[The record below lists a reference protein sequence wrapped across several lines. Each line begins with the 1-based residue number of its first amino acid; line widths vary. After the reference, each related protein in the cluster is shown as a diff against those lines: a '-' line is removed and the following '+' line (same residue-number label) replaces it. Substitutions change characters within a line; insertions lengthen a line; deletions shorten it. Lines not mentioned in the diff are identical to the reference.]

1 MKFSKLFI
9 PTTKETPNDATLPS
23 HQFLLRG
30 GFIAQTGA
38 GIYDFMPLGKI
49 VLDKIRAIVKEEMD
63 NAGANEVQFGFVTPL
78 SLWEESGRANTM
90 GSEMLRFKDR
100 KNTNFVLSPTNEESV
115 VNMVKN
121 RITSYKDLPIHLYQ
135 INIKFRDEARPRFG
149 LMRGREFLM
158 KDGYS
163 FHSSEED
170 LVREF
175 NLMEE
180 TYKKVYTRL
189 GLDFRVVAADSGAIG
204 GSGSKEFH
212 VLADSGEDT
221 IVVCP
226 DCEYGAN
233 IEAATR
239 KPNTLNQKRELKL
252 EKFETPNRK
261 TIAEVTEF
269 LDIDASQTIKAVIK
283 KAIYEDKT
291 ELVVFFVRGSD
302 ELEETKAC
310 NAIGALELED
320 TTEEDLEK
328 AQFNIGYV
336 GIIGLPDS
344 IRFVI
349 DNELKNWDDIL
360 VCGANEDN
368 FHCSIRIDET
378 GAFHP
383 GLIGEFPN
391 QANGKFLFEEFG
403 HFADLVAVQEGDS
416 CACCG
421 GKLQYTKGIEAGHI
435 FQLGTKYSAAMNAN
449 FLDEN
454 GKAKPF
460 VMGCYGIGVSRLVA
474 AVIEQNH
481 DEKGCIWTKETAPFM
496 VDIIVSNSKKEDE
509 AIAGEKIYTDLKTA
523 GVQVLLDDRINARFG
538 FKMGDFELIGFPYA
552 IIIGK
557 RLSEGFV
564 EIVDRKT
571 LEKTDVEVESVVS
584 KILELIK

>member
-1 MKFSKLFI
+1 MKFSKMFI

-23 HQFLLRG
+23 HQFLLRA

-38 GIYDFMPLGKI
+38 GIYDFMPMGKI
-49 VLDKIRAIVKEEMD
+49 VLDKIRAVVKDEMD
-63 NAGANEVQFGFVTPL
+63 KAGANEVQFGFVTPL

-90 GSEMLRFKDR
+90 GNELLRFKDR
-100 KNTNFVLSPTNEESV
+100 KNTNFVLSPTNEEAV

-135 INIKFRDEARPRFG
+135 INTKFRDEARPRFG

-163 FHSSEED
+163 FHSSPED

-189 GLDFRVVAADSGAIG
+189 GLNFRVVAADSGAIG

-212 VLADSGEDT
+212 VIADSGEDT
-221 IVVCP
+221 IVVC
-226 DCEYGAN
+226 DSCDYGAN

-239 KPNTLNQKRELKL
+239 KAVTKEKL
-252 EKFETPNRK
+252 ETINIEKIETPNCK
-261 TIAEVTEF
+261 TIDEVSTF
-269 LDIDASQTIKAVIK
+269 LNADSYYSIKAVIK
-283 KAIYEDKT
+283 KAVYEDKT
-291 ELVVFFVRGSD
+291 QIVVFFVRGCD

-310 NAIGALELED
+310 NSVAALELADANED
-320 TTEEDLEK
+320 DLK
-328 AQFNIGYV
+328 DAGLVAGYC
-336 GIIGLPDS
+336 GIIDLPKN
-344 IRFVI
+344 VKVVV
-349 DNELKNWDDIL
+349 DNELQGENHL
-360 VCGANEDN
+360 VCGANEENYHLKGVDLTVLELN
-368 FHCSIRIDET
+368 Y
-378 GAFHP
+378 
-383 GLIGEFPN
+383 
-391 QANGKFLFEEFG
+391 
-403 HFADLVAVQEGDS
+403 ADLVAVQEGDI

-421 GKLQYTKGIEAGHI
+421 GKLSYTKGIEAGHI
-435 FQLGTKYSAAMNAN
+435 FQLGTKYSQAMNAN

-481 DEKGCIWTKETAPFM
+481 DEKGCLWTKETTPFM
-496 VDIIVSNSKKEDE
+496 VDIIVSNSKKEEE
-509 AIAGEKIYTDLKTA
+509 ASAGEKIYEDLKAA

-552 IIIGK
+552 VVIGK
-557 RLSEGFV
+557 KLPDGFV

-571 LEKTDVEVESVVS
+571 LEKTDVKIEDVVS
-584 KILELIK
+584 RIIELIN

>member
-1 MKFSKLFI
+1 MKFSKMFI

-23 HQFLLRG
+23 HQYLVRG
-30 GFIAQTGA
+30 GFVAQTGA

-49 VLDKIRAIVKEEMD
+49 VLDKIRAVVKQEMD
-63 NAGANEVQFGFVTPL
+63 EAGANEVQFGFVTPL

-90 GSEMLRFKDR
+90 GHEMLRFKDR

-121 RITSYKDLPIHLYQ
+121 RITSYKDLPVHLYQ
-135 INIKFRDEARPRFG
+135 INTKFRDEARPRFG

-175 NLMEE
+175 NLMEA
-180 TYKKVYTRL
+180 TYKKIYTRL

-239 KPNTLNQKRELKL
+239 KKVLKRRVELLKNE
-252 EKFETPNRK
+252 EKFEKFEKVETIDTK
-261 TIAEVTEF
+261 TIEEVAAF
-269 LDIDASQTIKAVIK
+269 LNIPKSQTIKAVIK

-291 ELVVFFVRGSD
+291 QIVVFFVRGDD

-310 NAIGALELED
+310 NSVNALELDDATED
-320 TTEEDLEK
+320 EITQAGLV
-328 AQFNIGYV
+328 AGYC
-336 GIIGLPDS
+336 GPFGLPS
-344 IRFVI
+344 NITFVI
-349 DNELKNWDDIL
+349 DNEIKDEKGLA
-360 VCGANEDN
+360 CGANEINYHLKNTDLSTLEN
-368 FHCSIRIDET
+368 AKYF
-378 GAFHP
+378 
-383 GLIGEFPN
+383 
-391 QANGKFLFEEFG
+391 
-403 HFADLVAVQEGDS
+403 DLVAVQEGDS
-416 CACCG
+416 CSCCG
-421 GKLQYTKGIEAGHI
+421 GALKYTKGIEAGHI

-481 DEKGCIWTKETAPFM
+481 DDKGCIWTKETAPFM
-496 VDIIVSNSKKEDE
+496 VDIIVSNSKKEEE
-509 AIAGEKIYTDLKTA
+509 ANAGEQIYTDLKAA
-523 GVQVLLDDRINARFG
+523 GIDTILDDRINARFG
-538 FKMGDFELIGFPYA
+538 FKMGDFELLGFPYA
-552 IIIGK
+552 VVLGK
-557 RLSEGFV
+557 KLPQGFV

-571 LEKTDVEVESVVS
+571 LEKTDVKVEEVVN

>member
-121 RITSYKDLPIHLYQ
+121 RITSYKDLPVHLYQ

-163 FHSSEED
+163 FHSNEED

-175 NLMEE
+175 NLMES
-180 TYKKVYTRL
+180 TYKKIYTRL

-239 KPNTLNQKRELKL
+239 KSKNLDYSAFDELK
-252 EKFETPNRK
+252 KVETVNRK
-261 TIAEVTEF
+261 TIEEVATF
-269 LDIDASQTIKAVIK
+269 LNIPKSQTVKAVIK

-291 ELVVFFVRGSD
+291 QIVIFFLRGDD

-310 NAIGALELED
+310 NAVNALELDEIS
-320 TTEEDLEK
+320 ENEIIEAGLV
-328 AQFNIGYV
+328 AGYC
-336 GIIGLPDS
+336 GPFGLPS
-344 IRFVI
+344 NITFVI
-349 DNELKNWDDIL
+349 DNEIKDAKGMT
-360 VCGANEDN
+360 CGANEIN
-368 FHCSIRIDET
+368 YH
-378 GAFHP
+378 
-383 GLIGEFPN
+383 LIN
-391 QANGKFLFEEFG
+391 TDLSTLKDVKYY
-403 HFADLVAVQEGDS
+403 DLVAVQEGDS
-416 CACCG
+416 CSCCG
-421 GKLQYTKGIEAGHI
+421 GALKYTKGIEAGHI

-509 AIAGEKIYTDLKTA
+509 SQAGEKIYTDLKTA

-571 LEKTDVEVESVVS
+571 LEKTDVKIETVVS

>member
-90 GSEMLRFKDR
+90 GHEMLRFKDR

-121 RITSYKDLPIHLYQ
+121 RITSYKDLPVHLYQ
-135 INIKFRDEARPRFG
+135 INTKFRDEARPRFG

-175 NLMEE
+175 NLMEA

-233 IEAATR
+233 IEAAVR
-239 KPNTLNQKRELKL
+239 KPRSFEIKELRLGKV
-252 EKFETPNRK
+252 ETPAKK
-261 TIAEVTEF
+261 TIEEVSSYLGIE
-269 LDIDASQTIKAVIK
+269 ASQTIKAVIK
-283 KAIYEDKT
+283 KAIYENKT
-291 ELVVFFVRGSD
+291 EIVVFFVRGCD

-310 NAIGALELED
+310 NAVGALELED
-320 TTEEDLEK
+320 AIEDDIINKKLVP
-328 AQFNIGYV
+328 GYV
-336 GIIGLPDS
+336 GPNLEREDVK
-344 IRFVI
+344 FVI
-349 DNELKNWDDIL
+349 DNELKNEKRI
-360 VCGANEDN
+360 VCGANKEN
-368 FHCSIRIDET
+368 FHRVIDIDMT
-378 GAFHP
+378 GVHTGDESA
-383 GLIGEFPN
+383 I
-391 QANGKFLFEEFG
+391 FLFEED
-403 HFADLVAVQEGDS
+403 FADLVAVQEGDI
-416 CACCG
+416 CTCCG
-421 GKLQYTKGIEAGHI
+421 RKLQYTKGIEAGHI
-435 FQLGTKYSAAMNAN
+435 FQLGTKYSSAMNAN

-460 VMGCYGIGVSRLVA
+460 IMGCYGIGVSRLVA

-481 DEKGCIWTKETAPFM
+481 DDKGCIWTKGTAPFM
-496 VDIIVSNSKKEDE
+496 VDIIVSNSKKEEE
-509 AIAGEKIYTDLKTA
+509 ANAGEQIYADLKAA
-523 GVQVLLDDRINARFG
+523 GIDTILDDRINARFG
-538 FKMGDFELIGFPYA
+538 FKMGDFELLGFPYA
-552 IIIGK
+552 VVIGK
-557 RLSEGFV
+557 KLPEGFV

-571 LEKTDVEVESVVS
+571 LEKTDVKIEEVVS
-584 KILELIK
+584 RILELIK

>member
-1 MKFSKLFI
+1 MKFSKMFI

-23 HQFLLRG
+23 HQYLVRG

-63 NAGANEVQFGFVTPL
+63 EAGANEVQFGFVTPL
-78 SLWEESGRANTM
+78 SLWQESGRATTM
-90 GSEMLRFKDR
+90 GAEMLRFKDR
-100 KNTNFVLSPTNEESV
+100 KNGEFVLSPTNEEAV

-121 RITSYKDLPIHLYQ
+121 RITSYKDLPLHLYQ
-135 INIKFRDEARPRFG
+135 INTKFRDEARPRFG

-163 FHSSEED
+163 FHANEED

-175 NLMEE
+175 NLMEA
-180 TYKKVYTRL
+180 TYKKIYTKL

-212 VLADSGEDT
+212 VIADSGEDT
-221 IVVCP
+221 IVIC
-226 DCEYGAN
+226 DSCDYGAN

-239 KPNTLNQKRELKL
+239 KPRHFTAWFENTNTPASM
-252 EKFETPNRK
+252 EKVLTQDLK
-261 TIAEVTEF
+261 TIEEVSNF
-269 LDIDASQTIKAVIK
+269 LSISKAQTIKAVIK
-283 KAIYEDKT
+283 RAIFEDKT
-291 ELVVFFVRGSD
+291 QIVVFFVRGDD

-310 NAIGALELED
+310 NAVNALELIDATED
-320 TTEEDLEK
+320 DIKEAGLVPGYCGP
-328 AQFNIGYV
+328 FNLPLNINFIV
-336 GIIGLPDS
+336 DFEIKDEIGLA
-344 IRFVI
+344 
-349 DNELKNWDDIL
+349 
-360 VCGANEDN
+360 CGANEEHYHLVNTDLSTLKDVKY
-368 FHCSIRIDET
+368 F
-378 GAFHP
+378 
-383 GLIGEFPN
+383 
-391 QANGKFLFEEFG
+391 
-403 HFADLVAVQEGDS
+403 DLVAVQEGNN

-421 GKLQYTKGIEAGHI
+421 GKLSYTKGIEAGHI

-481 DEKGCIWTKETAPFM
+481 DDKGCIWTKATAPFM

-509 AIAGEKIYTDLKTA
+509 AQVGEELYNKLKHAGISTI
-523 GVQVLLDDRINARFG
+523 LDDRINARFG
-538 FKMGDFELIGFPYA
+538 FKMSDFELLGFPYA
-552 IIIGK
+552 VVIGK
-557 RLSEGFV
+557 KLEDGLV
-564 EIVDRKT
+564 EIVDRVIP
-571 LEKTDVEVESVVS
+571 L
-584 KILELIK
+584 LNIKC

>member
-1 MKFSKLFI
+1 MKFSKMFI

-23 HQFLLRG
+23 HQYLVRG
-30 GFIAQTGA
+30 GFVAQTGA

-49 VLDKIRAIVKEEMD
+49 VLDKIRAVVKQEMD
-63 NAGANEVQFGFVTPL
+63 EAGANEVQFGFVTPL

-90 GSEMLRFKDR
+90 GHEMLRFKDR

-121 RITSYKDLPIHLYQ
+121 RITSYKDLPVHLYQ
-135 INIKFRDEARPRFG
+135 INTKFRDEARPRFG

-175 NLMEE
+175 NLMEA
-180 TYKKVYTRL
+180 TYKKIYTRL

-239 KPNTLNQKRELKL
+239 KKVLKRRVELLKNE
-252 EKFETPNRK
+252 EKFEKFEKVETIDTK
-261 TIAEVTEF
+261 TIEEVAAF
-269 LDIDASQTIKAVIK
+269 LNIPKSQTIKAVIK

-291 ELVVFFVRGSD
+291 QIVVFFVRGDD

-310 NAIGALELED
+310 NSVNALELDDATED
-320 TTEEDLEK
+320 EITQAGLV
-328 AQFNIGYV
+328 AGYC
-336 GIIGLPDS
+336 GPFGLPS
-344 IRFVI
+344 NITFVI
-349 DNELKNWDDIL
+349 DNEIKDAKGLA
-360 VCGANEDN
+360 CGANEINYHLKNTDLSTLEN
-368 FHCSIRIDET
+368 AKYF
-378 GAFHP
+378 
-383 GLIGEFPN
+383 
-391 QANGKFLFEEFG
+391 
-403 HFADLVAVQEGDS
+403 DLVAVQEGDS
-416 CACCG
+416 CSCCG
-421 GKLQYTKGIEAGHI
+421 GALKYTKGIEAGHI

-481 DEKGCIWTKETAPFM
+481 DDKGCIWTKETAPFM
-496 VDIIVSNSKKEDE
+496 VDIIVSNSKKEE
-509 AIAGEKIYTDLKTA
+509 ETNAGEQIYTDLKAA
-523 GVQVLLDDRINARFG
+523 GIDTILDDRINARFG
-538 FKMGDFELIGFPYA
+538 FKMGDFELLGFPYA
-552 IIIGK
+552 VVIGK
-557 RLSEGFV
+557 KLPEGFV

-571 LEKTDVEVESVVS
+571 LEKTDVKVEEVVN